1 MNKIVVANL
10 KNNLSTGDIDKYL
23 NIIDKKINSSNV
35 IICPTSIYL
44 PYFLKHNFQV
54 GAQDIYYENDN
65 CTGEVTPKQY
75 KSFGVTCS
83 LIGHSERRSNLKES
97 DDIINKKVLATLENK
112 MGAILC
118 IGETLE
124 DRSLMK
130 TDVVLK
136 RQIFNALIGV
146 HDTNNLVIAY
156 EPVWAIGSNRI
167 LDLND
172 IDKTAFYIKALV
184 KKFTNVDNV
193 MVLYGGSVNPE
204 NVKDIINLK
213 GISGVLVGSQSK
225 DPNKLLDIIE
235 VVVNQ

>member
-83 LIGHSERRSNLKES
+83 LIGHSERRSIFNETN
-97 DDIINKKVLATLENK
+97 DDVIRKFDSCIKNNIIP
-112 MGAILC
+112 ILC
-118 IGETLE
+118 IEGSNDFNFIDKQISFLKGRNLE
-124 DRSLMK
+124 N
-130 TDVVLK
+130 V
-136 RQIFNALIGV
+136 
-146 HDTNNLVIAY
+146 VIAY
-156 EPVWAIGSNRI
+156 EPVWSIGTGYTPSSDN
-167 LDLND
+167 
-172 IDKTAFYIKALV
+172 IKKSHLHIKNELSESV
-184 KKFTNVDNV
+184 KNVK
-193 MVLYGGSVNPE
+193 VLYGGSVNMSNIKE
-204 NVKDIINLK
+204 ICSIDEVD
-213 GISGVLVGSQSK
+213 GVLIGSASC
-225 DPNKLLDIIE
+225 DVSTLISMYNKL
-235 VVVNQ
+235 NKM

>member
-1 MNKIVVANL
+1 MIFL
-10 KNNLSTGDIDKYL
+10 FL
-23 NIIDKKINSSNV
+23 SNV
-35 IICPTSIYL
+35 IICPTSIFI
-44 PYFLKHNFQV
+44 PYFLNHNYDV
-54 GAQDIYYENDN
+54 GIQNVYIENSGPY
-65 CTGEVTPKQY
+65 TGEVSPKQAR
-75 KSFGVTCS
+75 SIGVKYAI
-83 LIGHSERRSNLKES
+83 IGHSDRRQMGE
-97 DDIINKKVLATLENK
+97 DDELINKKIKKCLENK
-112 MGAILC
+112 IKVVFC

-167 LDLND
+167 PDLND